1 MNLESFRAWIRS
13 IYATRDDEL
22 DCSDV
27 FELIP
32 RYVDTEVAGE
42 DAEARFPRVAHHLD
56 QCSRCHDL
64 YVGVLE
70 AAEEEERERAAAPS
84 TRA

>member
-1 MNLESFRAWIRS
+1 MKLESFRAWIRK
-13 IYATRDDEL
+13 IYATRDDEM

-32 RYVDTEVAGE
+32 QYVDTEVAGE
-42 DAEARFPRVAHHLD
+42 DPKVRFPRVAHHLD